1 MTQNRIYAPL
11 PINPR
16 FHGCV
21 ELCGQFL
28 TRAINTIISV

>member
-16 FHGCV
+16 Y
-21 ELCGQFL
+21 
-28 TRAINTIISV
+28 ISTTSNLNGTV